1 VAGWAETALKAL
13 TSRIQVTLA
22 KLTEAVYTVI
32 ASTTHGGVAILVI
45 AKDTI
50 ATSGR
55 ISKPSTACL
64 ALGDAG
70 LSNKAAVGV
79 RVAVNRGE
87 EGREAWE
94 SFT

>member
-1 VAGWAETALKAL
+1 M
-13 TSRIQVTLA
+13 SRIQVTLA
-22 KLTEAVYTVI
+22 KLTKTVYSFI
-32 ASTTHGGVAILVI
+32 ASNAHGGVAIVVI

-50 ATSGR
+50 VKSGR
-55 ISKPSTACL
+55 IWKPCIACL

-79 RVAVNRGE
+79 RVAVNREE
-87 EGREAWE
+87 EGDAWE